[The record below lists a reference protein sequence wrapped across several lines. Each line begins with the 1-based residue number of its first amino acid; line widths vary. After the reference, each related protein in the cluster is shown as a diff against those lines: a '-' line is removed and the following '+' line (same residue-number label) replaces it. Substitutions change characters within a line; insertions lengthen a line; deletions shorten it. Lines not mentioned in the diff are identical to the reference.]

1 MYDLLKQKADVWD
14 LFTRKKEYQPSKLD
28 EHGRFFFTEE
38 DLKNASSPE
47 VSRYL
52 VENGL
57 KVEFPENKTFA
68 VCLTHD
74 MDDIEALC
82 SRVMVIGK
90 GQILLDG
97 TINEKFS
104 SFGYS
109 RYNNNFC
116 FLFFI

>member
-74 MDDIEALC
+74 MDDI
-82 SRVMVIGK
+82 
-90 GQILLDG
+90 ILLSL
-97 TINEKFS
+97 TVCCL
-104 SFGYS
+104 
-109 RYNNNFC
+109 R
-116 FLFFI
+116 LAA